1 MKMVQRFFALGGILL
16 LLALAACGNNEKEQ
30 ANNKPEGS
38 GENEA
43 SYKVEHAMGEEEI
56 KGTPKRVVILTNEG
70 TEALLALGVKP
81 VGAVHSWMGD
91 PWYDHIKDQMDGV
104 EVVGNENEVNIEAI
118 AKLKPDLIIGNKL
131 RQEKIYPQ
139 LKAIAPTVFAETL
152 RGDWKE
158 NFKLYAKAVNR
169 EDKGQEVL
177 DEFDSRIGQLKEKF
191 GDKLDTEISL
201 VRFMAGDVRIY
212 HKDTFA
218 GVILDQI
225 GFARPENQ
233 DVDDFAEMNVSS
245 ERIPAM
251 NGDILF
257 YFTFETGDGEAKAL
271 EEEWLNNPLFKNL
284 EVVKSG
290 NAHKVDDAI
299 WNTAGGVIAANKM
312 LDEFEKIMEKY

>member
-43 SYKVEHAMGEEEI
+43 SYKIEHAMGEEEI
-56 KGTPKRVVILTNEG
+56 KGTPKRVIILTNEG

-91 PWYDHIKDQMDGV
+91 PWYGHIKDQMDGV

-177 DEFDSRIGQLKEKF
+177 DEFDSRISQLKEKF

-201 VRFMAGDVRIY
+201 VRFMAGEVRIY

>member
-43 SYKVEHAMGEEEI
+43 SYKIEHVMGEEEI

-177 DEFDSRIGQLKEKF
+177 DEFDSRISQLKEKF